1 MFNFMNMF
9 YTVLWGFRDGF
20 GWCGMGLMCLCWCSG
35 MGCVCF
41 FRCTNTRKNEQQGL
55 RNSVFSVCLFAHLL
69 CVHRVFEHYFDAPF
83 SHVMMLTILPLNIVD
98 LYLSFIYHFWPFS
111 YFRTFLT
118 FFEPILRPSVGS
130 ILEYQ
135 EMWVRGIRGGSFSIH
150 LFWFYETQPLKL
162 GLPCLVWFGE
172 ESPFAISFLQH
183 FPRWKLHRSNF
194 KVPATPDQTSNTKS
208 EMFDSIDYILG
219 SCIIGIY
226 I

>member
-1 MFNFMNMF
+1 MNMF

-135 EMWVRGIRGGSFSIH
+135 EMWVRVIRGGSFSIR
-150 LFWFYETQPLKL
+150 LFWSYETTVPSPWNWAYLVL
-162 GLPCLVWFGE
+162 FGLEKKVHLPYPSFNISQGE
-172 ESPFAISFLQH
+172 NFTEAISKYQLLLTKQVIQ
-183 FPRWKLHRSNF
+183 
-194 KVPATPDQTSNTKS
+194 KVKCLIVLIT
-208 EMFDSIDYILG
+208 Y
-219 SCIIGIY
+219 
-226 I
+226 